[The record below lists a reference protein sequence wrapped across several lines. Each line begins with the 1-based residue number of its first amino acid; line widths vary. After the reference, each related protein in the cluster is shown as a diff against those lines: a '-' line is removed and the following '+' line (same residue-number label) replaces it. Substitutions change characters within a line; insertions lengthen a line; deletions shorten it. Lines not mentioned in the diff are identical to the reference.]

1 MPLRDKLQNVAIALK
16 AGGEMKFAEA
26 AERAAAGND
35 EQLKS
40 FLTSNDLWGGAGS
53 VADQAGLGSGD
64 RSPQR
69 KRIEA
74 ALVTLGQ
81 EQLKAGMTNVR
92 TEMWV
97 SAFEEWARR
106 GI

>member
-1 MPLRDKLQNVAIALK
+1 MPLRDKVRDLAL
-16 AGGEMKFAEA
+16 ALRDGGESRLAEH
-26 AERAAAGND
+26 AESAAAGSD
-35 EQLKS
+35 EQLLD

-53 VADQAGLGSGD
+53 IADQAGGD
-64 RSPQR
+64 KRTPQR
-69 KRIEA
+69 RRIETVLV
-74 ALVTLGQ
+74 ALGH
-81 EQLKAGMTNVR
+81 EQLKTGQTNVR